1 MGCKGDKSVADCSRK
16 RGNEKT
22 DSLKEQSM
30 ILITGKI
37 RMFNGV
43 SQLELL

>member
-1 MGCKGDKSVADCSRK
+1 MTCKGDKSVADCSRN
-16 RGNEKT
+16 RRSEKT
-22 DSLKEQSM
+22 DSVKEQSM

-43 SQLELL
+43 SLLELL